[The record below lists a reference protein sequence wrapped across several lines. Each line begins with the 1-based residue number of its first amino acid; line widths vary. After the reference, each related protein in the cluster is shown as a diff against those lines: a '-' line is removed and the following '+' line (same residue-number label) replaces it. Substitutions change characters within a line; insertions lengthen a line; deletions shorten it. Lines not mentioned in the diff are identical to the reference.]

1 MLHPTQDGRHLML
14 INAGILASAP
24 TLEIGTKKKKKNQM
38 AIAFF
43 CTKKPKTNPKLKN
56 EMILKVLN

>member
-24 TLEIGTKKKKKNQM
+24 TLEIGTKKKKK
-38 AIAFF
+38 
-43 CTKKPKTNPKLKN
+43 KTDGNSLFLHQKAKD
-56 EMILKVLN
+56 KSKF